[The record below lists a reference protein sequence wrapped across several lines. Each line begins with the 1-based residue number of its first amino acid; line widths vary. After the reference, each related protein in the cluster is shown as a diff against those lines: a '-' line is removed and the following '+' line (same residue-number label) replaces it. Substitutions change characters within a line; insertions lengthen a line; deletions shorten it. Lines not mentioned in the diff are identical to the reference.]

1 MNENWIIST
10 VLATVQPKLFS
21 LTLEAQDLSRAIHF
35 PIDSRFVLVSQIH
48 SCQIPENTLRMYYVY
63 FL

>member
-1 MNENWIIST
+1 MNENWIISA

-21 LTLEAQDLSRAIHF
+21 LTLEARDLSRAIHF
-35 PIDSRFVLVSQIH
+35 PIDVGLSWFLKY
-48 SCQIPENTLRMYYVY
+48 TLRMYYVY